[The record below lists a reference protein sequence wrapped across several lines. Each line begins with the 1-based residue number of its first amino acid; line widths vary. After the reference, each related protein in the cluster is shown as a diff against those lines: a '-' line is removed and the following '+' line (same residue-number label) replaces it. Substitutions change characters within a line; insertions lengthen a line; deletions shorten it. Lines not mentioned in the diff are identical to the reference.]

1 MAILAISKSLQ
12 IIKMDRKT
20 YFHLLITGQLADELE
35 EPNEFQFIRMLKEQ
49 EEKRNGCRRKNTRN
63 QHRGK
68 RKAL

>member
-1 MAILAISKSLQ
+1 MATSEQ
-12 IIKMDRKT
+12 QPVT
-20 YFHLLITGQLADELE
+20 NG
-35 EPNEFQFIRMLKEQ
+35 EFWKEQ